1 MEISAFLLRD
11 AMHKRG
17 LCHDA
22 VSVCVCV
29 CHVRELCQNEQRYL
43 PNFFTVGQ
51 PHHSSSSLRNIM
63 AVFRLKPPNAGVECR
78 WGRQKSLF

>member
-29 CHVRELCQNEQRYL
+29 CHVRELCQNE
-43 PNFFTVGQ
+43 
-51 PHHSSSSLRNIM
+51 
-63 AVFRLKPPNAGVECR
+63 
-78 WGRQKSLF
+78 